1 MSTSIRW
8 RKSSFS
14 GGDGPNCVELARRA
28 DTTLIRESDDPHVVL
43 AATRPGLAAFIAAVK
58 AGDFD
63 HLAVARGGSAG

>member
-1 MSTSIRW
+1 MSASIQW

-14 GGDGPNCVELARRA
+14 GGDGPECVELARRA

-63 HLAVARGGSAG
+63 DLAVRGGSAG

>member
-1 MSTSIRW
+1 MSESLNW

-14 GGDGPNCVELARRA
+14 GGNGPDCVELARRA

-43 AATRPGLAAFIAAVK
+43 TPTRPGLAAFIAAVK

-63 HLAVARGGSAG
+63 HLTP

>member
-1 MSTSIRW
+1 MSASIQW

-14 GGDGPNCVELARRA
+14 GGDGPECVELARRA
-28 DTTLIRESDDPHVVL
+28 DTTLIRESDAPHVV
-43 AATRPGLAAFIAAVK
+43 LAAFIAAVK